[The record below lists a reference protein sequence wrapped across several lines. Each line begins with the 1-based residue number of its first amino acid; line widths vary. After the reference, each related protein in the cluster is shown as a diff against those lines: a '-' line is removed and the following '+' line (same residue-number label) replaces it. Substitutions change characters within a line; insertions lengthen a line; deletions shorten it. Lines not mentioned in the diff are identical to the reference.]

1 MASSKAFVAKHGL
14 AVNSPS
20 TVVFGTNAKLHANNT
35 ITAGTITG
43 AMLAAGAGGTDD
55 TTVLAT
61 NTALRALITAEA
73 NRNTL
78 VNTNLTATNTAIRSL
93 VTAETAR
100 TTLVN
105 TNLTATNTALRTLI
119 SDRLQVA
126 NATTLFLETGNAAG
140 AEQSVGGQVTFSHNV
155 IVSGNL
161 TVAGTSTTVNTET
174 IKLADNLITINS
186 NQSGTPS
193 ENGGIEIERG
203 SATNVAIRWNETT
216 DKWQFTND
224 GSSYTDFGAG
234 GVTVQEEGSSLSNSG
249 TTLNF
254 VGTPVTA
261 SGTGATKTITISALQ
276 NLSEDTT
283 PSLGGTLDTDGQLI
297 NFRDSSASTDDRLN
311 FGDGQDLSIYHTGT
325 ESRIENDTGILR
337 ISGTDIRVSSVDQ
350 SKTSAFFETT
360 AGVTLQYNGSQKFE
374 TTTGGIN
381 VTGTVEFDGLSG
393 TGATTVTDILDED
406 AMGSNSATALATQ
419 QSIKAYV
426 DASGLSL
433 IDEDNM
439 STNSATRPPSQQS
452 VKAYV
457 DAVSASITAAD
468 LTNVEVETLLV
479 KNPAQQHSHTVTVAS
494 KTSAHPYT
502 GTGSSS
508 AYFIDG
514 KESPSMIFAPNMT
527 YRFDQAE
534 GTNSGHPLRFYLEAA
549 KTTAYTTGV
558 TTNGTPG
565 SSGAYTQIVV
575 TDATPPVLY
584 YQCSSHAHMGSVAS
598 SLTEGT
604 TDHYT
609 EGSTNLYYTNAR
621 ADARI
626 AAANISALNNVHTA
640 SPTDGQALVWD
651 NSNSRWA
658 PGTVGGSLTI
668 QEEGSALST
677 AATTLNFV
685 GSTVTASGTGTTKTI
700 TITGGAGG
708 NSFSSVAVNGGNTV
722 IATGATQRL
731 NIQPGN
737 NIQIAGHNANN
748 TLTISATGGTSVG
761 ANGNFGGDMT
771 VATASGSATT
781 FTSPITTNLA
791 NNIIVSVDGL
801 LQRPTTDYTVSGT
814 TVTFGTA
821 PASGTAVMVRSF
833 NGGLTNKAGINVQ
846 TFTCNGSNTVYKLAD
861 PVSAVNDVIVTVNG
875 IVQRPTTDYTYANPN
890 ITFQG
895 GAPASGDILALR
907 SFNINS
913 AGGSGSGGVAY
924 EACSSNVTLAASK
937 GYLVDCAAARTL
949 TLPASATIGD
959 EIRIVD
965 ATGQAGT
972 NNITVNRNSHKI
984 QGDAS
989 NLTISTNRAA
999 FGLVYYNAAQG
1010 WLLAER

>member
-55 TTVLAT
+55 STVLAT
-61 NTALRALITAEA
+61 NTALRALITTEANRNTLVNTNLTGTNTAIRALVTAEA

-105 TNLTATNTALRTLI
+105 TNLTGTNTALRTLI

-126 NATTLFLETGNAAG
+126 NATTLFLETGNASG
-140 AEQSVGGQVTFSHNV
+140 DEQSVGGQVTFSHNV

-224 GSSYTDFGAG
+224 GSAYTDFGAG

-297 NFRDSSASTDDRLN
+297 NFRDSGGTTDDRLN
-311 FGDGQDLSIYHTGT
+311 FGTDQDLSIYHTGT

-337 ISGTDIRVSSVDQ
+337 ISGTDIRVNSVDQ
-350 SKTSAFFETT
+350 AKTSAFFET
-360 AGVTLQYNGSQKFE
+360 AGAVTLQHNGSQKFE
-374 TTTGGIN
+374 TTASGIN
-381 VTGTVEFDGLSG
+381 ITGTVEFDGLSG
-393 TGATTVTDILDED
+393 TGAVSVTDILDED

-439 STNSATRPPSQQS
+439 SSNSATRPPSQQSVKAYVDAQPNALTLIDEDNMSTNSATRPPSQQS

-457 DAVSASITAAD
+457 DAGDLSLIDEDNMSTNSASRPPSQQS
-468 LTNVEVETLLV
+468 V
-479 KNPAQQHSHTVTVAS
+479 KAYVDAQVAT
-494 KTSAHPYT
+494 K
-502 GTGSSS
+502 
-508 AYFIDG
+508 D
-514 KESPSMIFAPNMT
+514 N
-527 YRFDQAE
+527 
-534 GTNSGHPLRFYLEAA
+534 
-549 KTTAYTTGV
+549 
-558 TTNGTPG
+558 
-565 SSGAYTQIVV
+565 
-575 TDATPPVLY
+575 TD
-584 YQCSSHAHMGSVAS
+584 
-598 SLTEGT
+598 EI
-604 TDHYT
+604 T
-609 EGSTNLYYTNAR
+609 EGSSNLYFTNAR

-626 AAANISALNNVHTA
+626 AAASISALSNVHNA
-640 SPTDGQALVWD
+640 SPSDGQALVWD
-651 NSNSRWA
+651 NGNSRWA
-658 PGTVGGSLTI
+658 PSSVGGSLTI
-668 QEEGSALST
+668 QEEGSSLST

-708 NSFSSVAVNGGNTV
+708 NSFSSVAINGGNTV

-748 TLTISATGGTSVG
+748 TLTISATGGTSVS
-761 ANGNFGGDMT
+761 ANGNFGGDFT

-781 FTSPITTNLA
+781 FTSPIATNLA

-801 LQRPTTDYTVSGT
+801 MQRPTTDYTIAGT
-814 TVTFGTA
+814 TVTFGSA
-821 PASGTAVMVRSF
+821 PASGTAVMIRSF
-833 NGGLTNKAGINVQ
+833 SGGFTNKAGINVQ

-861 PVSAVNDVIVTVNG
+861 PVVGLNDVIVTVNG
-875 IVQRPTTDYTYANPN
+875 IVQRPTTDYTYASPN

-907 SFNINS
+907 TFNVS
-913 AGGSGSGGVAY
+913 AAAGSATVSDTAPGTPKNGDLWFDSSVAKMFIRYEDGSSNQWVSLSVPGADGSDGGGVAY
-924 EACSSNVTLAASK
+924 EACSSNVTLAKDK
-937 GYLVDCAAARTL
+937 GYLVDCSAARTL

-959 EIRIVD
+959 ELRIID

-1010 WLLAER
+1010 WLLTER